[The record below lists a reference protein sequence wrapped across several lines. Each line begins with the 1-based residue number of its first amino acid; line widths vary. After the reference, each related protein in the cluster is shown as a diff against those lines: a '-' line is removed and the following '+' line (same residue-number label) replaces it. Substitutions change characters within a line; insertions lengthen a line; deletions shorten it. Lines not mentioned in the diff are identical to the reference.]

1 MTEKSKTLFRGGK
14 RIWRKPIPTTSEG
27 LAPTITSMYVTFS
40 PCGLYSVR
48 HYPKLGI
55 LEVWEYEGGKTD

>member
-1 MTEKSKTLFRGGK
+1 MTEKSRASFRGG

-55 LEVWEYEGGKTD
+55 LEVWEYDEEN